1 MIRSTVAAP
10 SVEFSES
17 INMTRLA
24 RRAGGGLAP
33 AFSDA
38 SPGQAGEYL
47 PAVDL
52 LYTFVYIYIR

>member
-1 MIRSTVAAP
+1 
-10 SVEFSES
+10 
-17 INMTRLA
+17 MTRLV

-52 LYTFVYIYIR
+52 LYTFVYVYIR